1 MRYTFPLR
9 RGAACLA
16 AVVLVSAAAACGGNV
31 KGYWRRDGAA
41 TAQVGERVEH
51 VQVSE
56 HWEFGQDRKESYA
69 HTVQY
74 FVSST
79 GQQFP
84 QRMEAGTY
92 TLRGD
97 TLVLLR
103 DRFWERPPGTIPEL
117 PGAQNLRPVRP
128 VRIAVAAAVS
138 DTALVLGGCAGTADC
153 ASLSGVY
160 HAFDPATYFDN
171 LEEANRKRPVTSVP
185 RSAP

>member
-1 MRYTFPLR
+1 MRYTFSLR

-16 AVVLVSAAAACGGNV
+16 AVVLVSTAAACGGNV
-31 KGYWRRDGAA
+31 EGYWRRDGAA

-97 TLVLLR
+97 TLVL
-103 DRFWERPPGTIPEL
+103 
-117 PGAQNLRPVRP
+117 
-128 VRIAVAAAVS
+128 
-138 DTALVLGGCAGTADC
+138 GGCAGAADC